1 MKKVLSLVLVI
12 FVLVAMLAGC
22 ANTTTNS
29 SNADDT
35 SSAVSSDVASDVTSD
50 TSSDASS
57 DTTDDVKVMTYA
69 QYDAAAIDDKV
80 VIEAYVQDTQG
91 WWEKDGKG
99 VITVY
104 AQDKDGAYF
113 IYELAC
119 SEEDSAKLVPGT
131 KIHVE
136 GYKAEWSG
144 EIEIM
149 DGTFTFVEGADTYVA
164 EAEDVTALLGTDE
177 LVKKQNMYVSF
188 KGMTVEASKDADGN
202 DAAYL
207 YSWDGSGSQ
216 GDDLYFNVSVNGAT
230 YNFTVESYLRGADSD
245 VYKAVE
251 ALQIGDKID
260 LEGFLYW
267 YNGVNPH
274 ITVVTAAQ

>member
-1 MKKVLSLVLVI
+1 MKKVLSLVLVL
-12 FVLVAMLAGC
+12 FVLVAMFAGC
-22 ANTTTNS
+22 AKTETNS
-29 SNADDT
+29 SKADDT
-35 SSAVSSDVASDVTSD
+35 SSAVSSDVSSDT
-50 TSSDASS
+50 TSSDATSS
-57 DTTDDVKVMTYA
+57 DATDDVKVMTYA
-69 QYDAAAIDDKV
+69 EYDAAAIDDKV
-80 VIEAYVQDTQG
+80 VIEAYVQDKQG

-113 IYELAC
+113 LYEMAC
-119 SEEDSAKLVPGT
+119 SKEDADKLTAGT
-131 KIHVE
+131 KIQVE

-149 DGTFTFVEGADTYVA
+149 DATFKFVEGGDTYVA
-164 EAEDVTALLGTDE
+164 PATDVTDLLASDD
-177 LVKKQNMYVSF
+177 LVKKQNQYVSF

-202 DAAYL
+202 EAAYL
-207 YSWDGSGSQ
+207 YKWDGSGSQ
-216 GDDLYFNVSVNGAT
+216 GDDLYFNVSVDGAT
-230 YNFTVESYLRGADSD
+230 YNFTVESYLRGSDSD

-251 ALQIGDKID
+251 ALKIGDKID

-274 ITVVTAAQ
+274 IVKVTPVAE